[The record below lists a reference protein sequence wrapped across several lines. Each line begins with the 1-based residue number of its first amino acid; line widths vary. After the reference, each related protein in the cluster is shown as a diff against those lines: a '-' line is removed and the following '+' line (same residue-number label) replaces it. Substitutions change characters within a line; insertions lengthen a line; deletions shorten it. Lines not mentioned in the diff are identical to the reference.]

1 MLHMFPH
8 NYLKLLNIL
17 NNYVC
22 VMSGMCTTCLY
33 QVLLLL
39 DNIISIK
46 LAIQLLSLILMKRS
60 ITQLQNVL

>member
-1 MLHMFPH
+1 
-8 NYLKLLNIL
+8 
-17 NNYVC
+17 
-22 VMSGMCTTCLY
+22 MCTTCLY